1 MERRDRATRRPPLS
15 KRSPREEVVEILA
28 EALWTMICQGR
39 GPAAGRFHA
48 LQDGATSHDDIDEN
62 TTHESSPNA

>member
-1 MERRDRATRRPPLS
+1 MERQGRETRRPPLS

-39 GPAAGRFHA
+39 GPAAGRPHA
-48 LQDGATSHDDIDEN
+48 LQDGTTSPNDIDEN
-62 TTHESSPNA
+62 TARENSPNA